1 MLSPGHEPERCQ
13 PRYRRAEPGPSRGDD
28 KDLFTRARQ
37 AITQLADQPRPA
49 GAIPWGATGVYRLH
63 AGSIRIL
70 YEVDDAVATIYVI
83 NVAVT
88 R

>member
-1 MLSPGHEPERCQ
+1 MSLSIVIRDTAL
-13 PRYRRAEPGPSRGDD
+13 RSLARLRGDD

-37 AITQLADQPRPA
+37 AITQLADQPRPP
-49 GAIPWGATGVYRLH
+49 GAIPWGATGIYRLH
-63 AGSIRIL
+63 ADSIRIL
-70 YEVDDAVATIYVI
+70 YEVDDAIATIYVI

>member
-1 MLSPGHEPERCQ
+1 MSLSIVIRDTAL
-13 PRYRRAEPGPSRGDD
+13 RNLARLRGDD

-49 GAIPWGATGVYRLH
+49 GAVPWGATGVYRLH
-63 AGSIRIL
+63 VGSIRIL

>member
-1 MLSPGHEPERCQ
+1 MGLSIVIRDTAL
-13 PRYRRAEPGPSRGDD
+13 RNLARLRGDD

-49 GAIPWGATGVYRLH
+49 GAVPWGATGVYRLH

>member
-1 MLSPGHEPERCQ
+1 MSLSIVIRDTAL
-13 PRYRRAEPGPSRGDD
+13 RSLARLRGDD

-49 GAIPWGATGVYRLH
+49 GANPWGATGIYRLH
-63 AGSIRIL
+63 AGSIRSL

>member
-1 MLSPGHEPERCQ
+1 VGR
-13 PRYRRAEPGPSRGDD
+13 
-28 KDLFTRARQ
+28 
-37 AITQLADQPRPA
+37 
-49 GAIPWGATGVYRLH
+49 YRLH

>member
-1 MLSPGHEPERCQ
+1 MSLSIVIRDTAL
-13 PRYRRAEPGPSRGDD
+13 RNLARLRGDD

-49 GAIPWGATGVYRLH
+49 GAIPWGATGIYRLH
-63 AGSIRIL
+63 ADSIRIL